1 MVRQTCKAESTCA
14 KLHSHVRRSSR
25 ASMAQREDLDHLVGE
40 LVQGPS
46 RVDVEDDGHGMTP
59 EARGTQPAS

>member
-1 MVRQTCKAESTCA
+1 
-14 KLHSHVRRSSR
+14 
-25 ASMAQREDLDHLVGE
+25 MAQREDLDHLVGE